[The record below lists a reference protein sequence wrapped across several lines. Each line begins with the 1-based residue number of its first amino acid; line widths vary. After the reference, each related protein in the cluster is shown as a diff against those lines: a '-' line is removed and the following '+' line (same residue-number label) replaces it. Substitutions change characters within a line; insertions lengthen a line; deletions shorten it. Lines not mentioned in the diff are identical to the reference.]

1 MEPVETPRV
10 FSDRYELTHLIAR
23 GGMAQVY
30 RARDRQLDRPVALKV
45 LFPELSVDRAFVER
59 FRREAQAAANLS
71 HPNIVPVFDWG
82 EDNGSYFIVMEFVD
96 GRALSAVLRE
106 SGPLSPQQAATI
118 GANVANA
125 LAFAHRHGVVHRDVK
140 PGNVL
145 ITADGIV
152 KVTDFG
158 IARAMNTEE
167 SLTQT
172 GAVMGTAAYFSPEQ
186 AEGHGVDARSD
197 IYSLGVVLY
206 EMSTGKP
213 PFTGDSPVAVA
224 SKHVRDQPALPR
236 SVNPAI
242 PAAFEAVVMKAMAKS
257 PDDRYATAEEFRA
270 DLLRFTDGRPVEAG
284 DPGATTTMAA
294 VGATAPVMMGE
305 TQALAMGAAG
315 GGTYDGRGGAGGV
328 GGGPSRAEQERQRR
342 IRRMIVIL
350 VTLLVVLAVIAF
362 FLVRAVT
369 TTDQV
374 TVPHVTGQTVAQATQ
389 TLQNT
394 GLTVGSTTSHTS
406 SNVAKGVVI
415 SSDPAGG
422 AKADKNSQV
431 NLVVSAGKTV
441 TSVQVPQVVGQQLAV
456 AIQLIT
462 SKGLSY
468 KIDDVTS
475 TKPSGTVLKQ
485 DPAGNTTVPSTTQVV
500 LTVSISQSSVQVPN
514 VVGSSQTSAGST
526 IANANL
532 TVGNPTSACS
542 SQVSSGNVASQSP
555 AAGNQVAPGTAVNLV
570 ISTGPCSTTV
580 PNVVGQSQSAANTA
594 ISNTAGLT
602 PAFTMVDCS
611 SSGGTAG
618 VVQSQSPSAG
628 TVLSPPF
635 PQTVTMS
642 VCSTVTTTTTATTT
656 TTTTAV
662 STTPTA

>member
-106 SGPLSPQQAATI
+106 SGTLSPQQAATI

-294 VGATAPVMMGE
+294 VGATAPVMMAGE
-305 TQALAMGAAG
+305 TQALAMGAGG

-328 GGGPSRAEQERQRR
+328 AGGPSRAEQERQRR

-362 FLVRAVT
+362 FLVRSLT
-369 TTDQV
+369 TTSQV
-374 TVPHVTGQTVAQATQ
+374 TVPHVAGQTLAQATQ
-389 TLQNT
+389 TLQNDN
-394 GLTVGSTTSHTS
+394 LTVGSTTRQTS
-406 SNVAKGVVI
+406 SNVAKGSVI

-441 TSVQVPQVVGQQLAV
+441 TNVVVPQVVGQQLAV

-485 DPAGNTTVPSTTQVV
+485 DPAGNATVPSTTQVV

-526 IANANL
+526 IASANL
-532 TVGNPTSACS
+532 TVGNQTSACS

-555 AAGNQVAPGTAVNLV
+555 AAGTQQPPNTPVNLV

-642 VCSTVTTTTTATTT
+642 VCSTVTTTTTATTVGTTST
-656 TTTTAV
+656 TTTP
-662 STTPTA
+662 TT